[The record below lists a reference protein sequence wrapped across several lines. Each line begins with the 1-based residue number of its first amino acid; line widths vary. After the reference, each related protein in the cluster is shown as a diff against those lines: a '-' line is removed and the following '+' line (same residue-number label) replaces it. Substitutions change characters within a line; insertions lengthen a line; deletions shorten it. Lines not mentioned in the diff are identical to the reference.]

1 MRRGDIVA
9 TAKGPEP
16 VKYRPTAP
24 TLVSPCRPY
33 HLKRDGQ
40 NRNTN
45 NNTHTHT
52 HRHRHTHTHAKGSE
66 KSTLRCFLVIS
77 FSFPRGSNM
86 ISQTR

>member
-40 NRNTN
+40 NRNKN
-45 NNTHTHT
+45 NNTHTDTHT
-52 HRHRHTHTHAKGSE
+52 QSQSHTHTHMQRETKKYIKMLFGD
-66 KSTLRCFLVIS
+66 FI
-77 FSFPRGSNM
+77 
-86 ISQTR
+86 